1 MPISWTSLVVRASG
15 FVRAL
20 GRGAGA
26 GGVRKI
32 HDWTGSGSIVE
43 FRAWVKVP
51 ITVAMGIEPMLWSRS
66 RGRPRPR
73 LIRPLHFRSAKLP
86 KGQVAKVHRTVISGT
101 APTVA
106 KRNGAVP
113 LFLCAVGG
121 RGGRKRWGGA
131 GLLNKGPRRPWGCGG

>member
-113 LFLCAVGG
+113 LFLCAVAEIILP
-121 RGGRKRWGGA
+121 KT
-131 GLLNKGPRRPWGCGG
+131 RRRECRRERDW